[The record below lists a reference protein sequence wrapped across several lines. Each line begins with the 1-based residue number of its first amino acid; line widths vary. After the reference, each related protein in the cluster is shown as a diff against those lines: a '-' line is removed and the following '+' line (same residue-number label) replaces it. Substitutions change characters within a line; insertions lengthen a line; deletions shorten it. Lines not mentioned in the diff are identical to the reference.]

1 MKETESLKEIIAMLE
16 KDIEESQR
24 IFDGGVDD
32 IGKRARQINKLKAEW
47 GATIGF
53 RDREPTLRTALLNE
67 HLESYI
73 KQMKIYRSILIEK
86 LNSTQSQS
94 QINNIQIGDSNQM
107 GDSHISNDTN
117 ITNNKQSIWG
127 WIVAYVLGIFGLC
140 KG

>member
-1 MKETESLKEIIAMLE
+1 MNESKLLKEIIAMLD

-24 IFDGGVDD
+24 IFDNGVD
-32 IGKRARQINKLKAEW
+32 IGKRAKQIDKLKAEW

-53 RDREPTLRTALLNE
+53 RDRSPDLRDALLNE

-73 KQMKIYRSILIEK
+73 KQMKIYHLSLIEK
-86 LNSTQSQS
+86 LNSAQNQS

-107 GDSHISNDTN
+107 GDSHISNDIN
-117 ITNNKQSIWG
+117 IANHKQSFFRR
-127 WIVAYVLGIFGLC
+127 IVAYVLGIFGFC

>member
-1 MKETESLKEIIAMLE
+1 MKETKSLKEIIAMLE

-24 IFDGGVDD
+24 IFDSGID
-32 IGKRARQINKLKAEW
+32 IGKRARQIDKLKAEW

-53 RDREPTLRTALLNE
+53 RDGEPTLRTALLNE

-107 GDSHISNDTN
+107 GDSQISNDTN
-117 ITNNKQSIWG
+117 ITDNKQSIWG
-127 WIVAYVLGIFGLC
+127 RIVAYVLGIFGFC